1 MVPKSNTHAASGI
14 GTYDDMNA
22 IARLCVAQRH
32 CDVLR
37 SNRGAYMKL
46 SPQLIY
52 HSREQIMLLLQLIS
66 GALDS

>member
-46 SPQLIY
+46 YTATDLSFKVTNHVAPPVN
-52 HSREQIMLLLQLIS
+52 
-66 GALDS
+66 

>member
-22 IARLCVAQRH
+22 ITRLCVAQRH

-46 SPQLIY
+46 YTATDLSFKGTNHVAPPVN
-52 HSREQIMLLLQLIS
+52 
-66 GALDS
+66 